1 MSEFGHCDIQKSKVM
16 EYDIPRRVVVHEF
29 SGGFCC
35 YFHDE
40 WFYDKWKLC
49 KINIV
54 CLVNLISFIYSDLYI
69 NSEEICNIFNHII
82 IQKDNM
88 DAPFRSVLAPQG
100 ER

>member
-35 YFHDE
+35 CFHDE
-40 WFYDKWKLC
+40 LLCDKCQLC

-54 CLVNLISFIYSDLYI
+54 FFVNNF
-69 NSEEICNIFNHII
+69 C
-82 IQKDNM
+82 
-88 DAPFRSVLAPQG
+88 
-100 ER
+100 